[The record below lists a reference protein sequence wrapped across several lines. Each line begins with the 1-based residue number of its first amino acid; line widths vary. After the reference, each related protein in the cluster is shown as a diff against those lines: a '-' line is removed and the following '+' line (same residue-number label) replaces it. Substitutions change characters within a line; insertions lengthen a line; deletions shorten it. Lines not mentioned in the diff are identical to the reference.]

1 MMDCVRDMGVAMI
14 SQPMRGKTDQEIL
27 ETRERATNA
36 LLEMGYVV
44 ANTLFSDEW
53 AKNES
58 SSGDD
63 VKSPLWFLAKSLEVM
78 SRCNAVYFCKGW
90 EKARGCDIE
99 HDAAVLYGLKVIYED

>member
-1 MMDCVRDMGVAMI
+1 MDCVRDMGVAMI
-14 SQPMRGKTDQEIL
+14 SQPMGGKTDQEIL
-27 ETRERATNA
+27 EARERAANA

-53 AKNES
+53 AKNAGI
-58 SSGDD
+58 GDD
-63 VKSPLWFLAKSLEVM
+63 ANRPLWFLAKSLEVM